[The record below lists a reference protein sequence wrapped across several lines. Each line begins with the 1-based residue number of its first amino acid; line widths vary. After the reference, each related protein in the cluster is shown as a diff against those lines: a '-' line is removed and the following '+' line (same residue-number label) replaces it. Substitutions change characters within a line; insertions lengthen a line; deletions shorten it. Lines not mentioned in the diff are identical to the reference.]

1 MNTLDICLGLERA
14 NDVRTPP
21 RRPLGADE
29 ARSAGASG
37 APGVPAGARAALGVA
52 DWLCLTAAPTFAV
65 MAVLTAVCG
74 GGPADI
80 LCGARDAPLL
90 SGMAPMYL
98 LMSAFHSAP
107 WLKLVAM
114 RRNGAGRSQPAGS
127 AAQA

>member
-1 MNTLDICLGLERA
+1 MDTLDTCLGLEAA

-21 RRPLGADE
+21 RPVGADE
-29 ARSAGASG
+29 ARSAGASR
-37 APGVPAGARAALGVA
+37 APGVPAGAGAALGVA
-52 DWLCLTAAPTFAV
+52 DWLSLAAAPTFAV

-74 GGPADI
+74 GGPPDI
-80 LCGARDAPLL
+80 LCGAQDASLL
-90 SGMAPMYL
+90 SGMVPMYL

-114 RRNGAGRSQPAGS
+114 RRNGAGRSRPAGG